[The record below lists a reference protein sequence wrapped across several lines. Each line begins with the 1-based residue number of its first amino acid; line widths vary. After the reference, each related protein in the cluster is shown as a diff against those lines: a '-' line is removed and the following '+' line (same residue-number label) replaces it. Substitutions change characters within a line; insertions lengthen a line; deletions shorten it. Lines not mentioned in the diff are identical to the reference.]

1 MGPETGG
8 KNKTYLYDVQCLFN
22 KIIVKNKLS
31 SCKTTNMQKI
41 LFLLSFFIFTQL
53 QITAQNSNLDQ
64 PSFFDNVRFG
74 GGANIGL
81 GNSYSTFAISP
92 SAIYDFSNEFSA
104 GISISYVYVKTKS
117 TITRTT
123 NLYGGS
129 LLAFYRPIDYLQF
142 STEYEQLK
150 VTQKIAIHNDTSLW
164 QPALYIGLEYV
175 TGNIAMGL
183 RYDVLYDKATNVIY
197 ASGLSPVFRV
207 YF

>member
-8 KNKTYLYDVQCLFN
+8 KNKTYLYDVQYLFN
-22 KIIVKNKLS
+22 KITVKNILS

-41 LFLLSFFIFTQL
+41 LFLLSFFIFIQL
-53 QITAQNSNLDQ
+53 QIIGQNSNLDQ
-64 PSFFDNVRFG
+64 PTFFDNVRFG
-74 GGANIGL
+74 GGANIGI
-81 GNSYSTFAISP
+81 GTFYSTFAISP
-92 SAIYDFSNEFSA
+92 SAIYDFSEEFSA
-104 GISISYVYVKTKS
+104 GVSISYVYVKTKS
-117 TITRTT
+117 TVNTTT

-129 LLAFYRPIDYLQF
+129 LLAFFRPIDYLQF
-142 STEYEQLK
+142 STEFEQLK
-150 VTQKIAIHNDTSLW
+150 INQKFAIDNETSTW

-183 RYDVLYDKATNVIY
+183 RYDVLYDKSTNVIY